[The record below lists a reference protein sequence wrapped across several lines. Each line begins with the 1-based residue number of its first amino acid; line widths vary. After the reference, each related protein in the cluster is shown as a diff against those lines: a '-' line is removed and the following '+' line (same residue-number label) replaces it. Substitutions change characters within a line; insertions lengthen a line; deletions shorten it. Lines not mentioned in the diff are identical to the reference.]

1 MIRTFKFRFS
11 QPAEL
16 DQAPEKISRVA
27 QNRCRMSRGLYGVLS
42 EPDGADLI
50 VTLRIDGHGQFG
62 AMARARR
69 EVEVFAK
76 VLRMPH
82 NSVRMIED
90 RAEPTMRNLT
100 VSQGRAQSYEGRT
113 ATRLRNRA
121 ERLKRFREEN
131 L

>member
-1 MIRTFKFRFS
+1 MIRTFKFLFRA
-11 QPAEL
+11 PANL
-16 DQAPEKISRVA
+16 DAAPEKILGVA
-27 QNRCRMSRGLYGVLS
+27 QHRCRVLKGLYGVLA
-42 EPDGADLI
+42 EPEGADLL
-50 VTLRIDGHGQFG
+50 VTMRVDGHGYFG
-62 AMARARR
+62 AMTRARR

-76 VLRMPH
+76 VLRMG
-82 NSVRMIED
+82 SGTVQMIAD

-100 VSQGRAQSYEGRT
+100 VHQGRAQSYEGRT

>member
-1 MIRTFKFRFS
+1 VIRTFKFLFAA
-11 QPAEL
+11 PADLEA
-16 DQAPEKISRVA
+16 APEKILRVA
-27 QNRCRMSRGLYGVLS
+27 QNRCRMSKGLYGVVS
-42 EPDGADLI
+42 EPEGKDLV
-50 VTLRIDGHGQFG
+50 VTLRVDGHGYFG
-62 AMARARR
+62 AMTRARR

-82 NSVRMIED
+82 GSVTMVED
-90 RAEPTMRNLT
+90 RTEPTMRNLR
-100 VSQGRAQSYEGRT
+100 VDQGRAQSYEGRT